1 MSMSDSATS
10 VSYTSPHTE
19 FTAITI
25 DSFKAYDIRG
35 ELGVNLDEDIAY
47 RIGRAFA
54 QILSERVDA
63 NDDSA
68 TNNELKQLKPA
79 IVIGSDIRD
88 SSEQLKQATI
98 AGILDA
104 GIDVIDLGMTG
115 TEEVYFATSHYQAL
129 GGIEVTASHNPINY
143 NGLKLVKEHSK
154 PISADDG
161 LAEIQALAESG
172 RFTTGNEQGA
182 NYRLGKRQLLTDKSA
197 YIDHVMSFVDTSKLQ
212 PLTLVINSGNG
223 SAGPVVDLLVDKLM
237 QAGAPIKVIKLHHQP
252 DGSFPNGIPNPMI
265 LANRQST
272 QQAVIEHK
280 ADLGIA
286 FDGDFDRCFLFDE
299 NGEFIDGS
307 YIVGMLAQAFL
318 NKYPGQSI
326 VYDPRVLYNTE
337 AVINAHNGQKVISK
351 SGHSFIKQV
360 MRESGAVYGGEM
372 SAHHYFRDFCYCD
385 SGMIPWLLTIELLSV
400 TGKTLSQL
408 VTGYIAAYPSS
419 GELNFHLTKH
429 DAATIINDI
438 EEKFSSQIPTK
449 STLDGLSLDFKDWR
463 FNLRA
468 SNTEPLIR
476 LNIETRGDEKLLA
489 SKTQDIQQWLA
500 LQGAV
505 PA

>member
-1 MSMSDSATS
+1 MSASNNTTRSRYKPSNNDFA
-10 VSYTSPHTE
+10 P
-19 FTAITI
+19 IPI

-35 ELGVNLDEDIAY
+35 ELGVTLDEDIAY

-54 QILSERVDA
+54 QILSQRI
-63 NDDSA
+63 DDID
-68 TNNELKQLKPA
+68 TNAELKDLRKA
-79 IVIGSDIRD
+79 VVIGSDIRH
-88 SSEQLKQATI
+88 SSEQLKQAAI
-98 AGILDA
+98 AGIIDA
-104 GIDVIDLGMTG
+104 GVDVIDLGMTG
-115 TEEVYFATSHYQAL
+115 TEEVYFATSHYHVL

-172 RFTTGNEQGA
+172 QFIISDHQGK
-182 NYRLGKRQLLTDKSA
+182 LQLLTDKSA
-197 YIDHVMSFVDTSKLQ
+197 YIDHVISFVDINKLQ
-212 PLTLVINSGNG
+212 PLKLVINSGNG
-223 SAGPVVDLLVDKLM
+223 SAGPVVDLLIDKLR
-237 QAGAPIKVIKLHHQP
+237 QANAPIEVIKLHHTP

-265 LANRQST
+265 VANRVAT
-272 QQAVIEHK
+272 QKAIIEHN

-299 NGEFIDGS
+299 TGEFIDGS

-318 NKYPGQSI
+318 NKYPNESI

-337 AVINAHNGQKVISK
+337 AVIAAHKGTAVISK

-385 SGMIPWLLTIELLSV
+385 SGMIPWLLTIELLST
-400 TGKTLSQL
+400 TGKTLSEL
-408 VTGYIAAYPSS
+408 VTGYIKAYPSS
-419 GELNFHLTKH
+419 GELNFRLTEH
-429 DAATIINDI
+429 DAPTIIAAI
-438 EEKFSSQIPTK
+438 EDKFGDEHPKK
-449 STLDGLSLDFKDWR
+449 STLDGLSLDFGEWR

-489 SKTQDIQQWLA
+489 NKTQDIQQWLA
-500 LQGAV
+500 RQGAV

>member
-1 MSMSDSATS
+1 MSTSATIR
-10 VSYTSPHTE
+10 YQPE
-19 FTAITI
+19 TAFNPIII

-35 ELGVNLDEDIAY
+35 ELGVNLNEAIAY

-54 QILSERVDA
+54 QILFQRYGAAVEAHD
-63 NDDSA
+63 NDMV
-68 TNNELKQLKPA
+68 NLKPA
-79 IVIGSDIRD
+79 IVIGSDIRH

-98 AGILDA
+98 AGIVDA
-104 GIDVIDLGMTG
+104 GVNVIDLGMSG

-172 RFTTGNEQGA
+172 KFITKNRSGT
-182 NYRLGKRQLLTDKSA
+182 LQLLTDKSA
-197 YIDHVMSFVDTSKLQ
+197 YINHVMTFIDTDKLKS
-212 PLTLVINSGNG
+212 LKLVINSGNG
-223 SAGPVVDLLVDKLM
+223 SAGPVVDLLIEKLA
-237 QAGAPIKVIKLHHQP
+237 QAGAPIEVIKLHHTP
-252 DGSFPNGIPNPMI
+252 NGSFPNGIPNPMI
-265 LANRQST
+265 EANRVAT
-272 QQAVIEHK
+272 QQAVLENK

-299 NGEFIDGS
+299 HGEFIDGS

-318 NKYPGQSI
+318 NKYPNESI
-326 VYDPRVLYNTE
+326 VYDPRVIYNTE
-337 AVINAHNGQKVISK
+337 AVIKEHNGKAVISK

-360 MRESGAVYGGEM
+360 MRDSGAVYGGEM
-372 SAHHYFRDFCYCD
+372 SAHHYFRDFFYCD

-400 TGKTLSQL
+400 TGKTLSEL
-408 VTGYIAAYPSS
+408 VTGYIQAYPSS
-419 GELNFHLTKH
+419 GELNFRLTTNG
-429 DAATIINDI
+429 APTIISAI
-438 EEKFSSQIPTK
+438 EEKFSSENPTK
-449 STLDGLSLDFKDWR
+449 STLDGLSLNFGEWR

-476 LNIETRGDEKLLA
+476 LNIESRGDKELLA
-489 SKTQDIQQWLA
+489 IKIREIQQWLA
-500 LQGAV
+500 SQGAI

>member
-1 MSMSDSATS
+1 MATSATNGYQS
-10 VSYTSPHTE
+10 ATKFAPIV
-19 FTAITI
+19 I

-35 ELGVNLDEDIAY
+35 ELGVNLDEHIAY

-54 QILSERVDA
+54 QILWQRYQAAIASQARDDMA
-63 NDDSA
+63 NLQS
-68 TNNELKQLKPA
+68 A
-79 IVIGSDIRD
+79 IVIGSDIRH
-88 SSEQLKQATI
+88 SSAPLKQAAI
-98 AGILDA
+98 KGMLDA
-104 GIDVIDLGMTG
+104 GVDVIDLGMTG

-172 RFTTGNEQGA
+172 QFTNDNQS
-182 NYRLGKRQLLTDKSA
+182 GKLQLLTDKSA
-197 YIDHVMSFVDTSKLQ
+197 YIKHVMTFIDTDKLK
-212 PLTLVINSGNG
+212 PLKLVINSGNG
-223 SAGPVVDLLVDKLM
+223 SAGPVVDLLIDKLI
-237 QAGAPIKVIKLHHQP
+237 QAGAPLEIITLHHTP
-252 DGSFPNGIPNPMI
+252 DSSFPNGIPNPMI
-265 LANRQST
+265 EANRIAT
-272 QQAVIEHK
+272 QQAVLTHN

-299 NGEFIDGS
+299 NGAFIDGS

-318 NKYPGQSI
+318 NKYPSEAI
-326 VYDPRVLYNTE
+326 VYDPRVIYNTE
-337 AVINAHNGQKVISK
+337 AVIKDHNGKAVISK

-372 SAHHYFRDFCYCD
+372 SAHHYFRDFFYCD
-385 SGMIPWLLTIELLSV
+385 SGMIPWLLTTELLAI
-400 TGKTLSQL
+400 TGKTLSEL
-408 VTGYIAAYPSS
+408 VTSYIHAYPSS
-419 GELNFHLTKH
+419 GERNFRLTTQ
-429 DAATIINDI
+429 DAPTIIQAI
-438 EEKFSSQIPTK
+438 EEKFSAQNPTK
-449 STLDGLSLDFKDWR
+449 STLDGLSLNFGDWR

-476 LNIETRGDEKLLA
+476 LNIESRGDEPLLA
-489 SKTQDIQQWLA
+489 SKIQEIQQWLA
-500 LQGAV
+500 SQGAV

>member
-1 MSMSDSATS
+1 MSIDDS
-10 VSYTSPHTE
+10 SYTAATK
-19 FTAITI
+19 FTPMTI
-25 DSFKAYDIRG
+25 DSFKAYDVRG
-35 ELGVNLDEDIAY
+35 ELGVSLDDAIAY

-54 QILSERVDA
+54 QILSQTA
-63 NDDSA
+63 KS
-68 TNNELKQLKPA
+68 NNELQTLKPA
-79 IVIGSDIRD
+79 IVIGSDIRK

-98 AGILDA
+98 AGIRDA

-115 TEEVYFATSHYQAL
+115 TEEVYFATSHYQVL

-161 LAEIQALAESG
+161 LNEIQVLAESG
-172 RFTTGNEQGA
+172 QFATITVKG
-182 NYRLGKRQLLTDKSA
+182 RLQLLTDKSA
-197 YIDHVMSFVDTSKLQ
+197 YIDHVIGFVNMDKLK
-212 PLTLVINSGNG
+212 PLKIVINSGNG
-223 SAGPVVDLLVDKLM
+223 SAGPVVDLLVDKLT
-237 QAGAPIKVIKLHHQP
+237 QANAPIDVIKLHHEP

-265 LANRQST
+265 LANREST
-272 QQAVIEHK
+272 RQAVIQNK

-299 NGEFIDGS
+299 TGQFIDGS
-307 YIVGMLAQAFL
+307 YVVGMLAQAFL
-318 NKYPGQSI
+318 NKYPNESI

-337 AVINAHNGQKVISK
+337 AVISEHNGTAVISK

-360 MRESGAVYGGEM
+360 MRESGAIYGGEM

-385 SGMIPWLLTIELLSV
+385 SGMIPWLLTIELLSI
-400 TGKTLSQL
+400 TGKTLSEL
-408 VTGYIAAYPSS
+408 VTGYISAYPSS
-419 GELNFHLTKH
+419 GELNFHLSST
-429 DAATIINDI
+429 DAGTIIKGI
-438 EEKFSSQIPTK
+438 EDKFSLEQPNK
-449 STLDGLSLDFKDWR
+449 DTLDGLSLDFGEWR

-476 LNIETRGDEKLLA
+476 LNIETRGDEQLLA

-500 LQGAV
+500 TQGAI

>member
-1 MSMSDSATS
+1 MTSASTDQS
-10 VSYTSPHTE
+10 RYHPPHT
-19 FTAITI
+19 FAPITI

-35 ELGVNLDEDIAY
+35 ELGVNLNEEIAY

-54 QILSERVDA
+54 QILHQCFSTADTNSEMKA
-63 NDDSA
+63 
-68 TNNELKQLKPA
+68 LKPA
-79 IVIGSDIRD
+79 IVIGCDIRH
-88 SSEQLKQATI
+88 SSETLKQATI
-98 AGILDA
+98 TGIIDA

-115 TEEVYFATSHYQAL
+115 TEEVYFATSHYNAL

-161 LAEIQALAESG
+161 LAEIQQLAESG
-172 RFTTGNEQGA
+172 QFADSIEKGQ
-182 NYRLGKRQLLTDKSA
+182 LQLLTDKSA
-197 YIDHVMSFVDTSKLQ
+197 YIDHVMNFIDIDKLK
-212 PLTLVINSGNG
+212 PLKLVINSGNG
-223 SAGPVVDLLVDKLM
+223 SAGPVVDLFVDKLT
-237 QAGAPIKVIKLHHQP
+237 QAGAPIEVIKLHHTP

-265 LANRQST
+265 LANRTAT
-272 QQAVIEHK
+272 QQAVITHK

-299 NGEFIDGS
+299 SGAFIEGS
-307 YIVGMLAQAFL
+307 YVVGMLAQAFL
-318 NKYPGQSI
+318 NKHAGESI

-337 AVINAHNGQKVISK
+337 AVIKNLGGQGVVSK

-360 MRESGAVYGGEM
+360 MRQSGAIYGGEM

-385 SGMIPWLLTIELLSV
+385 SGMIPWLLTIELLSI
-400 TGKTLSQL
+400 TGKTLSEL
-408 VTGYIAAYPSS
+408 VMGYIAAYPSS
-419 GELNFHLTKH
+419 GELNFKLTTA
-429 DAATIINDI
+429 DAPTIIQDI
-438 EEKFSSQIPTK
+438 EAKFNVDKPVK
-449 STLDGLSLDFKDWR
+449 STLDGLSLDFGEWR

-476 LNIETRGDEKLLA
+476 LNIETRGDDQLLTT
-489 SKTQDIQQWLA
+489 KTQEIEQWLA
-500 LQGAV
+500 DQGAV